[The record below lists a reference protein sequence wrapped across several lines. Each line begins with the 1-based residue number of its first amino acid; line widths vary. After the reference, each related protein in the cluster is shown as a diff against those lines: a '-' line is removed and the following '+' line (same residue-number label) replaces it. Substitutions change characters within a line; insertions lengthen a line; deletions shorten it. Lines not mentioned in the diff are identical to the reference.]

1 MVSIFRYPKR
11 HLKKLIR
18 EGEYVEAIELGNS
31 LESKF
36 SDDPDFMFIMGG
48 VYVILED
55 AKKALPY
62 FEKAVQLDSNDVET
76 LKLKTNVHL
85 ALQQKDKA
93 IDCCKQ
99 VLKLEPKNHEAQD
112 LLEELE
118 ISNS

>member
-11 HLKKLIR
+11 RLKKLIR
-18 EGEYVEAIELGNS
+18 EGEYVEAIEFGNS

-48 VYVILED
+48 VYFILED

-62 FEKAVQLDSNDVET
+62 YEKAVQLDNNDVET
-76 LKLKTNVHL
+76 LKLKTDVHL

-93 IDCCKQ
+93 IDCCKRI
-99 VLKLEPKNHEAQD
+99 LELEPKNSQAQE

-118 ISNS
+118 NF

>member
-1 MVSIFRYPKR
+1 MVSLFRYPKR
-11 HLKKLIR
+11 RLKKLIR
-18 EGEYVEAIELGNS
+18 EGEYVEAIEFGNS
-31 LESKF
+31 LESNF

-62 FEKAVQLDSNDVET
+62 YEKAFQLDNNDVEI
-76 LKLKTNVHL
+76 LKLKTDVHL

-93 IDCCKQ
+93 IDCCKRI
-99 VLKLEPKNHEAQD
+99 LELEPKNYKAQE

-118 ISNS
+118 HL

>member
-11 HLKKLIR
+11 RLKKLIR
-18 EGEYVEAIELGNS
+18 EGEYIQAIEFGDS
-31 LESKF
+31 LESQF

-62 FEKAVQLDSNDVET
+62 YEKAFQLDSNDVEI
-76 LKLKTNVHL
+76 LKLKTDVHL
-85 ALQQKDKA
+85 ALQQKDEA
-93 IDCCKQ
+93 IDCCKRI
-99 VLKLEPKNHEAQD
+99 VKLEPKNYEAQD

-118 ISNS
+118 NL

>member
-11 HLKKLIR
+11 RLKKLIR
-18 EGEYVEAIELGNS
+18 EGEYVEAIEFGNS

-55 AKKALPY
+55 PKKALPY
-62 FEKAVQLDSNDVET
+62 YEKAVQLDNNDVET
-76 LKLKTNVHL
+76 LKLKTDVHL

-93 IDCCKQ
+93 IDCCKRI
-99 VLKLEPKNHEAQD
+99 LELEPKNYKAQE

-118 ISNS
+118 NF

>member
-1 MVSIFRYPKR
+1 MVSVFRFPKR
-11 HLKKLIR
+11 RLRKLIG

-48 VYVILED
+48 VYFILED

-62 FEKAVQLDSNDVET
+62 YEKAIQLDKNNVET
-76 LKLKTNVHL
+76 LKLKTDVHL

-99 VLKLEPKNHEAQD
+99 IIKLEPKNYQAQD

-118 ISNS
+118 NL

>member
-1 MVSIFRYPKR
+1 MVSLYRYPKR
-11 HLKKLIR
+11 RLKKLIR
-18 EGEYVEAIELGNS
+18 EGEYVEAIEFGNS

-62 FEKAVQLDSNDVET
+62 YEKAFQLDNNDVET
-76 LKLKTNVHL
+76 LKLKTDVHL
-85 ALQQKDKA
+85 ALEQKDKA
-93 IDCCKQ
+93 IVCCKRIIT
-99 VLKLEPKNHEAQD
+99 LEPKNYDAQE

-118 ISNS
+118 NL